1 MVHICRAF
9 HGVPVRSPRPG
20 SLQWRGRIVRF
31 VREAPGWVSTM
42 ALKATLGTPSE
53 RPVLVTVADEM
64 PEQQP
69 PLLPGDD

>member
-1 MVHICRAF
+1 MSVVTPIADKR
-9 HGVPVRSPRPG
+9 G
-20 SLQWRGRIVRF
+20 RGRIVRF

-53 RPVLVTVADEM
+53 RPVHVTVADEM